1 MSTTTVRT
9 GPDGL
14 AATARSASMPRQS
27 GLPQDRPEDAAQ
39 RPHKAEEILVLDFGG
54 QYSQLIARRV
64 RECGVFSE
72 LLPHHVGLDEVRR
85 RRPKGVILSGGP
97 ASVYEE
103 GAPALRRELLEL
115 GVPMLGICYGMQLLA
130 RELGGRVEGAEVG
143 EFGRSELRVA
153 QSGRLLAGT
162 PPQQSCWMSHRDTVF
177 APPPGFAALASSTV
191 SPVAAFESVER
202 GIYGIQFH
210 PEVVHTP
217 YGQQVLTNF
226 LEDVCGCERTWSPR
240 SVIDEQI
247 EAIRAQVGDGR
258 AICGLSG
265 GVDSSVAALLVHRA
279 IGDRLTCVFVDHGFM
294 RKDEGAQ
301 VIQAFRDH
309 FHVPLVA
316 VDASDRFL
324 ARLQGVTDP
333 EEKRKRIG
341 AEFIRVFEE
350 EARKLDDVH
359 FLVQGTLYSDV
370 IESGGSTGAATI
382 KSHHNVGGLPDDL
395 DFELVEPLR
404 ALFKDEVRAVGEE
417 LGLPKRLV
425 WRQPFPGPGLAIRIV
440 GGEATRERLEILR
453 EADAILQDEIRKAG
467 LYQELWQSFCVL
479 PDIRTVGVQG
489 DVRTYGNV
497 IVIRAVTS
505 DDAMTADW
513 ARLPYD
519 LLEQIA
525 ARMIGE
531 IRPVGRVVL
540 DITSKPPGTIEW
552 E

>member
-9 GPDGL
+9 GSQGP
-14 AATARSASMPRQS
+14 T
-27 GLPQDRPEDAAQ
+27 DAAQ
-39 RPHKAEEILVLDFGG
+39 RPQASEEVVVLDFGG

-72 LLPHHVGLDEVRR
+72 LLPHHVGVEEIKR

-103 GAPALRRELLEL
+103 GAPALDRALLEL
-115 GVPMLGICYGMQLLA
+115 GVPVLGICYGMQLIA

-143 EFGRSELRVA
+143 EFGRSELTVA
-153 QSGRLLAGT
+153 EPGRLLAGT
-162 PPQQSCWMSHRDTVF
+162 PAQQSCWMSHRDTVV
-177 APPPGFAALASSTV
+177 APPPGFAALASSTA
-191 SPVAAFESVER
+191 SPVAAFESTDR

-226 LEDVCGCERTWSPR
+226 LEDACGCERTWSPR

-247 EAIRAQVGDGR
+247 ERIRAQVGDGR

-294 RKDEGAQ
+294 RKNESDQ
-301 VIQAFRDH
+301 VVSTFRDT
-309 FHVPLVA
+309 FQIPLIA

-324 ARLQGVTDP
+324 GRLRGVTDP
-333 EEKRKRIG
+333 EQKRKIIG

-395 DFELVEPLR
+395 EFELVEPLR

-440 GGEATRERLEILR
+440 GGEATRERLDILR